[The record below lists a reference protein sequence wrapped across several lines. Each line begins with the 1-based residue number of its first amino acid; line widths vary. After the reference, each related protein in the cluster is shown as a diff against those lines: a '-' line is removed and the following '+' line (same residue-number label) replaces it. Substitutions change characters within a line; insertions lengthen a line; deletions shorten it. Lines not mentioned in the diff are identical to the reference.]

1 MKKELILEHVL
12 VPKHE
17 ILNKDEVKTILQKF
31 GVTIDLLPRIKADD
45 PVVKVIEAKRGDVI
59 KITRASPTAGESVY
73 YRVVA

>member
-31 GVTIDLLPRIKADD
+31 GVTVDLLPRIKADD

-73 YRVVA
+73 YRVVV